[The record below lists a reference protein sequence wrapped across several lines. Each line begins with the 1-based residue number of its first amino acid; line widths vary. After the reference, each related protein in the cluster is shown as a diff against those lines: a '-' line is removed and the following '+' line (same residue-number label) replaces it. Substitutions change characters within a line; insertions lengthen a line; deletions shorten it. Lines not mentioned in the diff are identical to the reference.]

1 MVMLFSTKVSNN
13 KSKKT
18 NILAPQPKKEERE
31 GEHCYGLKVSVPIK
45 FTCSNVI
52 VIGSVALER

>member
-18 NILAPQPKKEERE
+18 NVLAPQPKKEERE
-31 GEHCYGLKVSVPIK
+31 GEHYYALKVSVPIK
-45 FTCSNVI
+45 STCSNVTG
-52 VIGSVALER
+52 IGSVALER

>member
-1 MVMLFSTKVSNN
+1 MMVMLFSTKVSNN

-52 VIGSVALER
+52 VI